1 MSKFIAAASTLIMG
15 TMLLAA
21 CGSSDSS
28 DDFVGVT
35 WEWKSLAE
43 TAPASRSVV
52 PEPQNYDILFTDEDL
67 YDATADC
74 NMVGGSYERSGD
86 DLTLSAGPSTRA
98 FCGEESLS
106 EQYIALLLEVD
117 GFRLDDG
124 ELVLTYGGGA
134 GEMTF
139 AEP

>member
-1 MSKFIAAASTLIMG
+1 MSKLVAAASTPIMG
-15 TMLLAA
+15 AMLFAA
-21 CGSSDSS
+21 CGTSDSS
-28 DDFVGVT
+28 DDFVGVA

-52 PEPQNYDILFTDEDL
+52 PEPQNHDLLFTDEGL
-67 YDATADC
+67 YNATADC

-86 DLTLSAGPSTRA
+86 ELTLAAGPSTRA
-98 FCGEESLS
+98 SCGEESLS
-106 EQYIALLLEVD
+106 EQHIALLLEVD
-117 GFRLDDG
+117 GFRFDGG

-139 AEP
+139 AAA